1 MTTINI
7 NITQVF
13 IYTLVFSILWR
24 IIYFY
29 ITFDESQREK
39 RTYRKANIFL
49 SCAWSILIIVIFYL
63 LYHLVYDIF
72 SNVHFTFTF

>member
-49 SCAWSILIIVIFYL
+49 SCVWSILIILIFYL

-72 SNVHFTFTF
+72 SNVHFTYTF